1 MEIRCD
7 GEGVTDGCLGGS
19 RSGEMPIS
27 CTTITGPCTAA
38 RSERVA
44 EVGDE
49 TPFVE
54 AAVGNAGD
62 SDRRSGF
69 AKCALAPEASP
80 ASDVLLPESRN
91 DATGGLCVEADP
103 FEIATASAGVGVETD
118 GMLEEGMRL
127 RRDVLDDRAGSLM
140 AASTA
145 QAFLERLEASGALCP
160 TTSNGGSDSLTE
172 TNGSRP
178 ERRDAADLL
187 DVPAGRMVD

>member
-1 MEIRCD
+1 VEIRCD
-7 GEGVTDGCLGGS
+7 GEGVTDGGLGGS

-27 CTTITGPCTAA
+27 CTTITGPCTTA
-38 RSERVA
+38 RRERVA

-69 AKCALAPEASP
+69 ARCAFTPE

-91 DATGGLCVEADP
+91 DATGGIWVEADP
-103 FEIATASAGVGVETD
+103 FEIATASAGIGVETD

-172 TNGSRP
+172 TIGSRP